1 MKQKL
6 RLFTSLL
13 LLAVASAAWGET
25 GTITFGNNGTKINGA
40 SVTGTDNLN
49 NNWTITTVGTTSFT
63 QSTSYSQ
70 VGSSKNPATSI
81 TLTTTLPESVT
92 ITAFSAKFGG
102 FGDTAGSISL
112 KVGDTEVGTGSL
124 NGTNDVTV
132 SSTPNAAGTVLTVTV
147 TDIAKGVKVYNVSY
161 TYTTG
166 EVKPVCEMPTFD
178 PAGGTAV
185 TIGTVVTIST
195 ATEGASII
203 YTTDGSTPSA
213 ENGTTGNTVTINEA
227 TTINAIAVKEGCD
240 NSGVASASYT
250 IVKVAKPTFSPEEGD
265 VDAGTVVTISTAT
278 EGATIYYT
286 TDGSTPTTESTQG
299 NSVTIN
305 ANTTINAIAVKEGM
319 ANSNVATAEYVLKGE
334 SVSGYTIDF
343 EEAASSYADW
353 TFTNA
358 ESAQTGSI
366 TAHGGTYYGT
376 TGGKTTASIQT
387 KEKVASPGVFTC
399 YVSKQST
406 NTTSSTWYIQVSEDG
421 SEWTDV
427 KTQSATSMN
436 KGVWVEFSAD
446 LSAYSNVYVRLYY
459 SGSTA
464 VRNVDDISL
473 TMASSLAAPTISL
486 PAGSYVGTQSVTL
499 TAEDGASIYYTLD
512 ETTPTEESTPYT
524 DAISITESCTLKA
537 IAVKDGVSSNV
548 ASAVYTIRIPYSTI
562 PALFEAATA
571 TATDVDVT
579 FGGWIVSAVSGSN
592 AYLTDNEGHGL
603 IIYKKNHG
611 FNVGDVLTGTAS
623 CQLQVY
629 KGSAELTQLTATTE
643 GLTVTSGGSVETIS
657 NIAMSELGGVN
668 TGALVKYEKLTY
680 DGTALEDAQGNTL
693 TPYKSL
699 YEGTFE
705 EGALYTVTGIYVQ
718 FDETKEI
725 LPRSAADI
733 VELIAVTVSK
743 DAKGKNYANADRY
756 FATLYYSDK
765 NLKMTGANLNAHP
778 VKVKDG
784 KISNIVTYSSNNGN
798 VIPAGMAVMLE
809 AVNPGTYTFEVVDEY
824 TDPEYN
830 YILSQN
836 MLHGTDEAA
845 TTTAPGEGE
854 YKFYALSLNGNDD
867 PGTAGFYFRQ
877 GCQNGQAFE
886 NGAHKAYLAVPADVA
901 GNAKYFVF
909 GEETDGIRQIENGE
923 LTIENAEIY
932 NLSGQ
937 RVNKAQKGVYIVNG
951 KKVVIR

>member
-13 LLAVASAAWGET
+13 LLAVVSAAWGET
-25 GTITFGNNGTKINGA
+25 GTITFGNNGTKINGT
-40 SVTGTDNLN
+40 SVQGNDDLGKT
-49 NNWTITTVGTTSFT
+49 WTITTVMTETSFT
-63 QSTSYSQ
+63 QSTDYSQ
-70 VGSSKNPATSI
+70 IGAAKKPATSI
-81 TLTTTLPESVT
+81 TFTTTLPQSVN

-102 FGDTAGSISL
+102 FSGTAGNVTL
-112 KVGDTEVGTGSL
+112 KVGETTVGTGSL
-124 NGTNDVTV
+124 NGTSDVVV
-132 SSTPNAAGTVLTVTV
+132 SSTSAAEGTVLTVTV
-147 TDIAKGVKVYNVSY
+147 TDIEKGVKAYYISY
-161 TYTTG
+161 TYG
-166 EVKPVCEMPTFD
+166 SEGCAMPEFSPV
-178 PAGGTAV
+178 AGAV
-185 TIGTVVTIST
+185 TKGTVVTISS
-195 ATEGASII
+195 E
-203 YTTDGSTPSA
+203 
-213 ENGTTGNTVTINEA
+213 
-227 TTINAIAVKEGCD
+227 
-240 NSGVASASYT
+240 
-250 IVKVAKPTFSPEEGD
+250 
-265 VDAGTVVTISTAT
+265 T

-286 TDGSTPTTESTQG
+286 TDGTNPTTSSTK
-299 NSVTIN
+299 SSTVTIN
-305 ANTTINAIAVKEGM
+305 EETTIKAIAVKEGYDNSGVATATYTIAKVAKPTFSPEAGEVEAGTEVTISTTTENATIYYTTDGSDPTTSSTSGNKVTINEATTIKAIAVRSDM
-319 ANSNVATAEYVLKGE
+319 ANSNIATADYTIAGTGVA
-334 SVSGYTIDF
+334 GYIIDF
-343 EEAASSYADW
+343 EQAADSYKDW
-353 TFTNA
+353 TFANA
-358 ESAQTGSI
+358 LSAQSGSI
-366 TAHGGTYYGT
+366 GTHGGTHYGT
-376 TGGKTTASIQT
+376 TGGKATASIQT
-387 KEKVASPGVFTC
+387 NSIVANPGVFTC
-399 YVSKQST
+399 YVSRQTTNST
-406 NTTSSTWYIQVSEDG
+406 ASTWYIQVSSDG
-421 SEWTDV
+421 SSWTDV
-427 KTQSATSMN
+427 KTQSATSMS
-436 KGVWVEFSAD
+436 KGDWVEFTAD
-446 LSAYSNVYVRLYY
+446 LSSYSNVYVRLYY

-464 VRNVDDISL
+464 VRNVDDLSL
-473 TMASSLAAPTISL
+473 TMASSLAAPIISL

-512 ETTPTEESTPYT
+512 ETTPTEESTQYT

-643 GLTVTSGGSVETIS
+643 GLTVTSSGSVETIS
-657 NIAMSELGGVN
+657 NIAMNELGGVN

-680 DGTALEDAQGNTL
+680 NGSALEDAQGNTL

-733 VELIAVTVSK
+733 VELIAVTISEN
-743 DAKGKNYANADRY
+743 AKGKNYANADRY

-836 MLHGTDEAA
+836 MLHGTDEVAL
-845 TTTAPGEGE
+845 TTAPGDG
-854 YKFYALSLNGNDD
+854 YKFYALSLNKSNT
-867 PGTAGFYFRQ
+867 PGTAGFYFRN
-877 GCQNGQAFE
+877 GCPNGQAFE

-901 GNAKYFVF
+901 GDAKYFVF